1 MSLKKNAAAYV
12 AEFPAHRDAVEAFAA
27 WCGARSKDAV
37 PTLDQ
42 MARREEFN
50 RLFALIPTSEGKFCT
65 AATVCGVSV
74 QTVRIWRCSSANR
87 FPGWAHIEKL
97 KKRINEFEK

>member
-12 AEFPAHRDAVEAFAA
+12 AEFPDHREAVEAFAA
-27 WCGARSKDAV
+27 WCGARSPKAV

-42 MARREEFN
+42 LARRAEFK
-50 RLFALIPTSEGKFCT
+50 RLFALIPGKYPNHK

-74 QTVRIWRCSSANR
+74 QTVRIWRCESAHR
-87 FPGWAHIEKL
+87 FPSWEHIEKL
-97 KKRINEFEK
+97 ENGIKEFEK